1 MVTIYYKKHFN
12 SVMIEMTMV
21 KSLGVLLS
29 SLLDNNVNLPKKR
42 MRSYQHVVVSTVF
55 KNAIYVIVS

>member
-1 MVTIYYKKHFN
+1 
-12 SVMIEMTMV
+12 MIEMTMV

-55 KNAIYVIVS
+55 KNAFYVIVS